1 MQECNIIGE
10 TSVEIPSKVS
20 KTIGLPGRTLGKE
33 EEEVVVES
41 GQTLPQI
48 RRPRRLSLPIRS
60 PGRVIHPRILFPA

>member
-10 TSVEIPSKVS
+10 TSVEIPTKVS
-20 KTIGLPGRTLGKE
+20 KTIGLPGRTLGK
-33 EEEVVVES
+33 EEVVVES

>member
-20 KTIGLPGRTLGKE
+20 KTIGLPGRTLGK
-33 EEEVVVES
+33 EEVVVES